1 MSPDPPSRGSDQPCF
16 HSPSFDSARSS
27 PSRRAFLAASGTAVA
42 STLAGCSLLGGRA
55 EIAAFHD
62 GDWLTYGNSPGNTNR
77 VAGGA
82 PEPDAHGILIP
93 AGWSYAPPVVHEG
106 VVYFGT
112 DREVLAVTP
121 DGDERWSRRLDSEV
135 PDPDSEASG
144 PDAEVTGAPA
154 LDPNRERLYV
164 PTQAARQSSGPDPPP
179 AAVTVLSL
187 DDGEVLDV
195 HRVGDDRTYGATVVD
210 GDVYVRSATACVRL
224 APDGTER
231 WHRSL
236 EPLVYDEYNLGDSTA
251 TQVAPA
257 VTGEGVYVP
266 DRDALVKLDPGSGE
280 ERWRVPVD
288 TPYAA
293 PVVDDEGV
301 VQTGWQG
308 TVAVD
313 RAGEVRWRRDLHSRA
328 AAAADDGDVYVAGN
342 DLHELDAGTGE
353 TNWRTHLPSEGTAAP
368 VVTDESV
375 LAATGGV
382 RAFRR
387 DVDGF
392 PTPDRVRW
400 RTSSVPVTAFSSPVV
415 AAGRVF
421 VVGPPGLLALRA
433 EADG

>member
-1 MSPDPPSRGSDQPCF
+1 
-16 HSPSFDSARSS
+16 
-27 PSRRAFLAASGTAVA
+27 VA
-42 STLAGCSLLGGRA
+42 STLAGCSALGGRA
-55 EIAAFHD
+55 EPPAFHD
-62 GDWLTYGNSPGNTNR
+62 GDWLSYGNGPTNANR

-82 PEPDAHGILIP
+82 PEPDDHGILIP
-93 AGWSYAPPVVHEG
+93 ADWSYAPPVVHDG

-112 DREVLAVTP
+112 GREVIAVTP
-121 DGDERWSRRLDSEV
+121 DGEERWSRRLDSEV
-135 PDPDSEASG
+135 PDLDGEVSNFDSGSG
-144 PDAEVTGAPA
+144 LTAEVTGTPA
-154 LDPNRERLYV
+154 LDPDRERLYV
-164 PTQAARQSSGPDPPP
+164 PTRTVRQSSGPEP
-179 AAVTVLSL
+179 APATVTALSL
-187 DDGEVLDV
+187 DGGEVV
-195 HRVGDDRTYGATVVD
+195 ATHRVGDDRTYGVTLAD
-210 GDVYVRSATACVRL
+210 GDVYARSATACVRL

-257 VTGEGVYVP
+257 VAEDGVYVP
-266 DRDALVKLDPGSGE
+266 ARDALVTLGPETGE
-280 ERWRVPVD
+280 ERWRVSVD

-293 PVVDDEGV
+293 PVVDEEGV

-328 AAAADDGDVYVAGN
+328 AAAVDDGDVYVAGN
-342 DLHELDAGTGE
+342 DLHELDAETGE
-353 TNWRTHLPSEGTAAP
+353 TNWRAHLPSEGTAAP

-375 LAATGGV
+375 VAATGGV

-387 DVDGF
+387 DVGGF

-400 RTSSVPVTAFSSPVV
+400 RSSSIHATAFSSPVI

-421 VVGPPGLLALRA
+421 VVGPAGLLSLRA
-433 EADG
+433 GTDD